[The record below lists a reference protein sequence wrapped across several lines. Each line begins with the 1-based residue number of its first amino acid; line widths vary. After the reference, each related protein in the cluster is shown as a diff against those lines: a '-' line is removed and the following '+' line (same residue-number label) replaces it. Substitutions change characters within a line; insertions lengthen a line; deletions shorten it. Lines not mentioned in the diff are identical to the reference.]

1 MLFTEW
7 NWDDAYRI
15 AREEAM
21 EIGMEHGLEE
31 GRKQG
36 IAQGIEQGI
45 EQGIAQGKREAIQ
58 ESIYIL
64 KTWCLQMCWQKNL
77 SCLWLKCCVFW
88 KLILCQYNL
97 KSSVHHL
104 HSNLFVA
111 VAPKASISYRTNKKL
126 SRTFTKKNVRL
137 NFYLFRLSVPD
148 RFQAMTAQLTG
159 GTFSAAVAFDAIVTG
174 ERFFPHII
182 QPPQL
187 IGQGPGF
194 RLYQSTSAAYE

>member
-36 IAQGIEQGI
+36 IAQGIAQGIEQGL

-64 KTWCLQMCWQKNL
+64 KDVVPPDVLAEKFEL
-77 SCLWLKCCVFW
+77 PLAEVLR
-88 KLILCQYNL
+88 ILETD
-97 KSSVHHL
+97 SMPV
-104 HSNLFVA
+104 
-111 VAPKASISYRTNKKL
+111 
-126 SRTFTKKNVRL
+126 
-137 NFYLFRLSVPD
+137 
-148 RFQAMTAQLTG
+148 
-159 GTFSAAVAFDAIVTG
+159 
-174 ERFFPHII
+174 
-182 QPPQL
+182 
-187 IGQGPGF
+187 
-194 RLYQSTSAAYE
+194 QSKE

>member
-1 MLFTEW
+1 MVNVRVEVYNVNYTEHAEVQTALIERSQSLKEYSQFVHQLQQSKQKGKSIEEALREAMDYCMERDIMRGFLEKHGSEVRNMLFTEW

-64 KTWCLQMCWQKNL
+64 KDVVPPDVLAEKFEL
-77 SCLWLKCCVFW
+77 PLAEVLR
-88 KLILCQYNL
+88 ILETD
-97 KSSVHHL
+97 SMPV
-104 HSNLFVA
+104 
-111 VAPKASISYRTNKKL
+111 
-126 SRTFTKKNVRL
+126 
-137 NFYLFRLSVPD
+137 
-148 RFQAMTAQLTG
+148 
-159 GTFSAAVAFDAIVTG
+159 
-174 ERFFPHII
+174 
-182 QPPQL
+182 
-187 IGQGPGF
+187 
-194 RLYQSTSAAYE
+194 QSKE